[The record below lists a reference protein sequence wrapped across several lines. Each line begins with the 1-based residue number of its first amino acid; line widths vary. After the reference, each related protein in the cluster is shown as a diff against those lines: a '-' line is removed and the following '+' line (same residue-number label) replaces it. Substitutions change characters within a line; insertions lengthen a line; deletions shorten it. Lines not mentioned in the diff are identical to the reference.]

1 MSFNIYRMKNLITRK
16 WIVTIVLS
24 FVSILSVYA
33 QDNIIDEVVWVI
45 GDEAILKSDI
55 EQKKLLDLSEGRKFD
70 GDPSCIVSEELAIQK
85 LYMHQA
91 ALDSISVS
99 DNDILPH
106 LDMMEK
112 EYIAAV
118 GSKEKLE
125 EYFNMKLPQMREV
138 WRENIR
144 TGQTVQKMQQK
155 LVGDVKVTPAEV
167 RDFYKSLSKDSIP
180 YVPTEVEVQIITQ
193 KPKVPETEIED
204 VKSRLRD
211 YTARVDKGETSFSAL
226 AALYSEDK
234 GSAAQGGELEFM
246 GRGQLD
252 PEFANVAFNLTVP
265 NQISK
270 IVKSEFGYHI
280 IQLIEKRGDRIKV
293 RHILLKPH
301 IPDASITSS
310 IARLDSIGDDIRN
323 KKFTFDEAATIL
335 SMDKDTRLN
344 HGIMVNTNSN
354 TSKFQ
359 MEELPSETA
368 KTIDKMNIGEISKAY
383 TMIDRNGDEVCV
395 IAKLKTRINGHKATI
410 TDDYQSVKDML
421 LNKQRE
427 QILVKWIADKQKRTY
442 IRINPS
448 WVKCNF
454 KYPGW
459 IKKTQAVESDEKE

>member
-1 MSFNIYRMKNLITRK
+1 MKNFITHK
-16 WIVTIVLS
+16 WILTIVFC
-24 FVSILSVYA
+24 FVSILSVFA
-33 QDNIIDEVVWVI
+33 QDNVIDEVVWVI

-70 GDPSCIVSEELAIQK
+70 GDPSCVISEELAIQK

-106 LDMMEK
+106 LDAMEK
-112 EYIAAV
+112 EYIAAI

-125 EYFNMKLPQMREV
+125 EYFNMKLPQMRDV

-155 LVGDVKVTPAEV
+155 LVGDIKVTPAEV
-167 RDFYKSLSKDSIP
+167 REFYKALPKDSIP

-193 KPKVPETEIED
+193 KPKIPDSEIED
-204 VKSRLRD
+204 VKARLRE
-211 YTARVDKGETSFSAL
+211 YTERVEKGETSFSAL

-234 GSAAQGGELEFM
+234 ASAVQGGELDFM

-252 PEFANVAFNLTVP
+252 PDFANVAFNLTTP

-270 IVKSEFGYHI
+270 IVKSEYGYHI
-280 IQLIEKRGDRIKV
+280 IQLVEKRGDRIKV

-323 KKFTFDEAATIL
+323 KKFSFEEAATIL

-344 HGIMVNTNSN
+344 HGIMVNQNSN
-354 TSKFQ
+354 TAKFQ

-368 KTIDKMNIGEISKAY
+368 KVVDKLSVGELSKAY
-383 TMIDRNGDEVCV
+383 TMMDRNGDEVCV
-395 IAKLKTRINGHKATI
+395 IAKLKNRINGHKATI

-421 LNKQRE
+421 LNKRRE
-427 QILVKWIADKQKRTY
+427 EILTKWIADKQKRTY

-459 IKKTQAVESDEKE
+459 IKKNQTQSEDKDKD